1 MGIRQDWQRTKWLL
15 AQGSEL
21 LWLRLRLLRWDL
33 RGQMAQM
40 VKIAVMVAVAAV
52 LLMVALT
59 ALMIALYVWLP
70 AQAKVWVF
78 GSLGV
83 LTLLAGAWLL
93 RRVPALWRQCAAQT
107 THTLNA
113 IGGDLRLLQRQLRPD
128 SQDAEIVEA
137 SEKPSVAS
145 SQGK

>member
-15 AQGSEL
+15 SQGSEL

-33 RGQMAQM
+33 RGQLAQM
-40 VKIAVMVAVAAV
+40 VKIAIMVAAAAV
-52 LLMVALT
+52 LLMVALG

-83 LTLLAGAWLL
+83 LTLLASAWLL
-93 RRVPALWRQCAAQT
+93 WRVPVLWKQCAAQT

-113 IGGDLRLLQRQLRPD
+113 ISGDLRLLQRQLRPD
-128 SQDAEIVEA
+128 SQDAEIIEPDK
-137 SEKPSVAS
+137 STVAS
-145 SQGK
+145 AQGK